1 MRRFARGTLIALVL
15 GAAAACNSPR
25 TPRLLTGTE
34 AAIAP
39 ARGSTDALW
48 MIALPP
54 VTVYG
59 QRPPRAMSDTVAARA
74 AGSVR

>member
-1 MRRFARGTLIALVL
+1 MRRFARGTLTALAL
-15 GAAAACNSPR
+15 GGPATACQSPK
-25 TPRLLTGTE
+25 TPKLMTGDQ

-54 VTVYG
+54 VTVYAK
-59 QRPPRAMSDTVAARA
+59 RPARL
-74 AGSVR
+74 RP